1 MSTAE
6 SMERQGGEDDCKN
19 MDLEEGGYFLF
30 EAVIPKIALKFQQK
44 PWKTSAR
51 TVGNAELSSNMYL
64 PDTSVDFYSYTK
76 HMIKVR

>member
-44 PWKTSAR
+44 P
-51 TVGNAELSSNMYL
+51 
-64 PDTSVDFYSYTK
+64 
-76 HMIKVR
+76 